1 MGSEVLSCSVSFD
14 AAVRRLRRSYAS
26 QGLALRRA
34 RGLYWRSQCGD
45 WYVIDVRRNCIVHK
59 HLDIH
64 QAAVDQGVVA
74 PGECIADE

>member
-1 MGSEVLSCSVSFD
+1 MGSAVFSCSVSFD

-45 WYVIDVRRNCIVHK
+45 WYVIDVRRNYIVHK
-59 HLDIH
+59 HVDIH
-64 QAAVDQGVVA
+64 QAAIDQEVLS
-74 PGECIADE
+74 PGECVAAE